1 MDFIYELLRA
11 GTTPSD
17 SDSGSEVAR
26 KFNDNFQK
34 VQEKFAEIDQSLTKE
49 RVTGLTIGGL
59 SQPIDENG
67 NVEVPIAGL
76 LQLGVIKSSEA
87 ENKIK
92 VDTDGTAEVASLN
105 VNKLVQTEG
114 EYMVLDGNR

>member
-17 SDSGSEVAR
+17 SDSGFEVAQ

-49 RVTGLTIGGL
+49 RVISLTIGGL

-92 VDTDGTAEVASLN
+92 VDTDGTAEVVSLN

-114 EYMVLDGNR
+114 EYMVLDGNY

>member
-1 MDFIYELLRA
+1 MNFIYELLRA
-11 GTTPSD
+11 GTTPND

-34 VQEKFAEIDQSLTKE
+34 VKEKFAEIDQSLIHE
-49 RVTGLTIGGL
+49 RITGLTIGGL
-59 SQPIDENG
+59 SQPIDEKG

-92 VDTDGTAEVASLN
+92 VDTDGTAEVVSLN

-114 EYMVLDGNR
+114 EYMVLDGNH

>member
-11 GTTPSD
+11 GTTPND

-49 RVTGLTIGGL
+49 RVTSLTIGGL

-114 EYMVLDGNR
+114 EYMVLDGNY

>member
-11 GTTPSD
+11 GTTIYD

-34 VQEKFAEIDQSLTKE
+34 VQEKFEEIDQSLAEE
-49 RVTGLTIGGL
+49 RVTGLLIGGL

-67 NVEVPIAGL
+67 NVQVPIAGL

-87 ENKIK
+87 ENKIM

-105 VNKLVQTEG
+105 VNKLVQTDG
-114 EYMVLDGNR
+114 EYMVLDGNY

>member
-34 VQEKFAEIDQSLTKE
+34 VQEKFAEIDQSLTEE
-49 RVTGLTIGGL
+49 RVTSLTIGGL

-92 VDTDGTAEVASLN
+92 VDTDGTAEVVSLN

-114 EYMVLDGNR
+114 EYMVLDGNY

>member
-11 GTTPSD
+11 GTNAND

-34 VQEKFAEIDQSLTKE
+34 VQEKFVEIDQSLTKE
-49 RVTGLTIGGL
+49 RVTSLTIGGL

-92 VDTDGTAEVASLN
+92 VDTDGTAEVVSLN

-114 EYMVLDGNR
+114 EYMVLDGNY

>member
-11 GTTPSD
+11 GTNAND

-49 RVTGLTIGGL
+49 RVTSLTIGGL

-114 EYMVLDGNR
+114 EYMVLDGNH

>member
-11 GTTPSD
+11 GTNASD

-49 RVTGLTIGGL
+49 RVTSLTIGGL

-114 EYMVLDGNR
+114 EYMVLDGNY

>member
-11 GTTPSD
+11 GTTAAD

-34 VQEKFAEIDQSLTKE
+34 VQKKFAEIDQSLAVEKITS
-49 RVTGLTIGGL
+49 LTIGGL
-59 SQPIDENG
+59 SQLIDENG

-76 LQLGVIKSSEA
+76 LQLGVIRSSEA
-87 ENKIK
+87 ENKIM
-92 VDTDGTAEVASLN
+92 VDDDGTAEVVSLN

-114 EYMVLDGNR
+114 EYMVLDGNF